1 MMFNIFNEEYFIDLD
16 AMEEFIQIKQDDL
29 ISGSTEGPS
38 ISIVKY
44 EAIKLILEV
53 LMDGQDSIDESLGNK
68 SSEIAIPFKLGFN
81 TLLNKKI
88 ITKY

>member
-1 MMFNIFNEEYFIDLD
+1 MMFKLFNEEYFIDLD
-16 AMEEFIQIKQDDL
+16 AMEKYIQIKQDVP
-29 ISGSTEGPS
+29 ISGTTEGPT

-44 EAIKLILEV
+44 EAIKLMLEV
-53 LMDGQDSIDESLGNK
+53 IMDGQDSIDESLGNK
-68 SSEIAIPFKLGFN
+68 SSEVPIPFKLSFN

>member
-1 MMFNIFNEEYFIDLD
+1 MMFNLFNEEYFIDLD
-16 AMEEFIQIKQDDL
+16 VIEEYIQVPQDKNY
-29 ISGSTEGPS
+29 SGSTEGPT

-44 EAIKLILEV
+44 ESIKLMLEV
-53 LMDGQDSIDESLGNK
+53 IMDSQESIDETLGPK
-68 SSEIAIPFKLGFN
+68 SSEIPVPFKLAFN